1 MANYTYTQLGIT
13 TTSLVSFGSTTA
25 FLPQSTAAFT
35 VEISVG
41 TVNVGNIDLSSNQR
55 TRDYLTA
62 KRPNVGLLYP
72 RRVKY

>member
-1 MANYTYTQLGIT
+1 MADYTYTQLGIT
-13 TTSLVSFGSTTA
+13 TTGLVSFGSTTA
-25 FLPQSTAAFT
+25 FLPQSTSPFT
-35 VEISVG
+35 VETSVG
-41 TVNVGNIDLSSNQR
+41 TVSVGNLDLTSNQQ